1 MLLSQSKTKEAKK
14 LKVSSSELVFADLL
28 TIGYSEEDAYVI
40 AFHSD
45 KNLKQDK
52 KEAVIRSIVESP
64 RFKQFRD
71 IRRKKNA
78 GFLSVTNEASDLEL
92 LSAEDV
98 AKEVLLAAKQQP
110 AASKERADLMIKYN
124 DIRNENKSEIAD
136 PNTDP
141 VRFFLP
147 IACEKCPLLQRYNE
161 YLAEKNKDQ
170 PEDKWDLEL
179 RPDEMQMI
187 IEQAHPEIKKRRKA
201 EN

>member
-14 LKVSSSELVFADLL
+14 LKVSTSELVFADLL

-45 KNLKQDK
+45 KNLNQEK
-52 KEAVIRSIVESP
+52 KEAVIRSIVENP

-71 IRRKKNA
+71 TRRKKNA
-78 GFLSVTNEASDLEL
+78 GFLSVTNEAADLEL

-124 DIRNENKSEIAD
+124 DIRNENKHEIND
-136 PNTDP
+136 PSTDP
-141 VRFFLP
+141 VQIFLP
-147 IACEKCPLLQRYNE
+147 LACEKCPLLQNYNE
-161 YLAEKNKDQ
+161 FLAEKNRDL
-170 PEDKWDLEL
+170 PPDKWDLEV
-179 RPDEMQMI
+179 RPDEMQRI
-187 IEQAHPEIKKRRKA
+187 IEQSHTIIKKMREA
-201 EN
+201 GI